1 MCIMNANQLTEA
13 FMSTFTTPE
22 GIASNS
28 LISTLGGFL
37 GLENVRVYRLLFGC
51 AIAAVVAVVI
61 LGGIKRIARVATVL
75 VPFMVGVYF
84 IMVL

>member
-1 MCIMNANQLTEA
+1 MRIMNANQLTEA
-13 FMSTFTTPE
+13 FMSPHSPLPK
-22 GIASNS
+22 ASPNS
-28 LISTLGGFL
+28 PISTLGGFL

-75 VPFMVGVYF
+75 VPFMVGVYSS
-84 IMVL
+84 